1 MQNLDNRTPIV
12 NPDGTPTEYF
22 MRMFQVRADV
32 IDGKVDSSRQVLT
45 SSPLMGGGDL
55 STDRT
60 LGMEPSG
67 VTPDTYTAPIVTF
80 DEFGRAVTV
89 SEGSYIF
96 GFFVTTAPTA
106 DEVLYLHMAT
116 RAFTFADEF
125 AGSLGSVGSNPSATY
140 TITVARQ
147 VGGAGAFSTIGTIT
161 VSTDGAVSFATTG
174 TTVAI
179 ASGDVLKFTGQTTT
193 VTGMLNL
200 VIAMVGGY

>member
-32 IDGKVDSSRQVLT
+32 IDGKVDSTRQILT
-45 SSPLMGGGDL
+45 ASPLTGGGDL
-55 STDRT
+55 SADRT
-60 LGMEPSG
+60 LGMEDSG
-67 VTPDTYTAPIVTF
+67 VTPDTYTAPVVTF
-80 DEFGRAVTV
+80 DQYGRATNV

-96 GFFVTTAPTA
+96 GFFVTTVPTA

-116 RAFTFADEF
+116 RAFTFADDF
-125 AGSLGSVGSNPSATY
+125 AGALGSVGANPSATF

-161 VSTDGAVSFATTG
+161 VSTGGAVSFATTG

-179 ASGDVLKFTGQTTT
+179 ASGDVLRFTAQTTP
-193 VTGMLNL
+193 VTDMLNL
-200 VIAMVGGY
+200 VIAMIGGY